1 MNENNLHEYQR
12 YGVNFIIDHPYCGLF
27 LDCGLGKTVTTLTAI
42 NHLMYSELEIRNCL
56 IIAPK
61 RVAETVWSE
70 EIEKWEHLKHLKLS
84 KIIGPEKKR
93 IEALSQPADIYII
106 SRDNIT
112 WLCSYFGGGH
122 LPYDM
127 LVIDELSSFKS
138 YKALRF
144 KALKVVRP
152 SLQRVVGL
160 TGTPAPN
167 GLIDLWPQMYLIDRG
182 QRLEKTVSRYRD
194 KYFKPGRSN
203 GAIVYNYVP
212 LQESEAKIHEAI
224 SDICVSMKANDYLKM
239 PERIDNYIKIYLP
252 PEIQAAYN
260 KFEEENILQ
269 VINSLNEEQEV
280 TALNAA
286 ALANKLLQFANGAVY
301 DENRNVHEIH
311 DLKIDAL
318 RDLIEDSNGQPI
330 LCAWAYQH
338 DRDRI
343 MKKLKAYNPRELKT
357 EKDIKDWN
365 DGKINLLL
373 AHPASVGHGLNL
385 QRGGHIIVWFGNT
398 WSLELYQQFNA
409 RILRQGQTKESVIIH
424 HLVAIDTHDKDVIAA
439 IANKDKKQN
448 ALLDSIKAKI
458 SKYLKNR

>member
-269 VINSLNEEQEV
+269 VINSLNEAQEV

-343 MKKLKAYNPRELKT
+343 MKKLKVYNPRELKA

-409 RILRQGQTKESVIIH
+409 RVLRQGQTKESVIIH

>member
-93 IEALSQPADIYII
+93 IEALSQLADIYII

-269 VINSLNEEQEV
+269 VINSLNEAQEV

-343 MKKLKAYNPRELKT
+343 MKKLKVYNPRELKA

-409 RILRQGQTKESVIIH
+409 RVLRQGQTKESVIIH

>member
-56 IIAPK
+56 IVAPK

-93 IEALSQPADIYII
+93 VEALSQPADIYIV
-106 SRDNIT
+106 SRDNIS

-144 KALKVVRP
+144 KALRVVRP
-152 SLQRVVGL
+152 QLQRVVGL

-182 QRLEKTVSRYRD
+182 ERLEKTISRYRD

-224 SDICVSMKANDYLKM
+224 SDVCVSMKANDYLKM

-252 PEIQAAYN
+252 PEIQVAYN

-269 VINSLNEEQEV
+269 VINSLNEAQEV

-311 DLKIDAL
+311 DLKIEAL

-343 MKKLKAYNPRELKT
+343 MNKLKAYNPRELKT

-365 DGKINLLL
+365 EGKINLLL

-458 SKYLKNR
+458 DKYLKNR

>member
-42 NHLMYSELEIRNCL
+42 NHLMYSELEVRNCL

-61 RVAETVWSE
+61 RVVETVWSE

-93 IEALSQPADIYII
+93 IEALSQPADIYIV

-239 PERIDNYIKIYLP
+239 PARVDNYIKIYLP